1 MPHIE
6 MGMYARRDVTPGTV
20 AMVGPIFHCGGTRYF
35 LSVGH
40 ALGGPGNR
48 NVSASRGMGY
58 ERVGQYLISATNQH
72 ADFALV
78 RLDDNVTVD
87 HAHSQPYPLAAADHP
102 LQPGQIMNGYRFVEG
117 VRATQPATLVMQGN
131 LNAPIG
137 NAAVL
142 LQQYYLAA
150 GAPVRVGD
158 SGMGLWIPNAG
169 HELLAA
175 IQWAADFHTQ
185 EIYAT
190 PIVTFLQQLIA
201 AMRNFQAQT
210 ERGAAVQ
217 AALHQFDN
225 HHLNFYLP

>member
-6 MGMYARRDVTPGTV
+6 MGMFARRDVTPGTV

-58 ERVGQYLISATNQH
+58 ERVGQYLIAATNQH

-78 RLDDNVTVD
+78 RLDDDVTVD

-137 NAAVL
+137 NAADITDSST
-142 LQQYYLAA
+142 Y
-150 GAPVRVGD
+150 PTRTSVG
-158 SGMGLWIPNAG
+158 SQPSQCASPP
-169 HELLAA
+169 
-175 IQWAADFHTQ
+175 Q
-185 EIYAT
+185 T
-190 PIVTFLQQLIA
+190 PPIILS
-201 AMRNFQAQT
+201 RDD
-210 ERGAAVQ
+210 R
-217 AALHQFDN
+217 
-225 HHLNFYLP
+225 